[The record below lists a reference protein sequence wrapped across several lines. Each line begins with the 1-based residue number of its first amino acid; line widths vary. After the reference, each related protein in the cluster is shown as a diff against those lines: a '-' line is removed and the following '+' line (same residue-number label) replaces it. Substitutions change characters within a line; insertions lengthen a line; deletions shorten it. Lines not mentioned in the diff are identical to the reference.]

1 MHVLFNWNSRPGDRG
16 AIQNSITTLQKYSY
30 KLNHHKKFLYKRMAN
45 VIDTIFKADQDNFA
59 TLEVSSGNNV
69 DSYIGYEKVKTH

>member
-1 MHVLFNWNSRPGDRG
+1 
-16 AIQNSITTLQKYSY
+16 
-30 KLNHHKKFLYKRMAN
+30 MAN

-69 DSYIGYEKVKTH
+69 DNYIGYEKVKTH